1 MQYLDISIQMLNIA
15 LNGLYVFLSVRD
27 GGVENEKILQTL
39 LDIRLIFSQCTLLLL
54 DFTPDLTTLIL

>member
-27 GGVENEKILQTL
+27 GSVENEKILQTL
-39 LDIRLIFSQCTLLLL
+39 LYIRLICSQCTLLLL
-54 DFTPDLTTLIL
+54 DFTPDLTALIL

>member
-1 MQYLDISIQMLNIA
+1 MQYLDISIQMMNIT

-39 LDIRLIFSQCTLLLL
+39 LHIRLICSQRTLLLL
-54 DFTPDLTTLIL
+54 DFTLDLTALIL